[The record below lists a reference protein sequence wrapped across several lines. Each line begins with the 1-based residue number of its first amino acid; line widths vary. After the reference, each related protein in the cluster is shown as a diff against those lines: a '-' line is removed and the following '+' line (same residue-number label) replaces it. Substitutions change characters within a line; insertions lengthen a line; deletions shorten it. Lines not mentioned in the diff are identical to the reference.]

1 MNRYTINKPEHGSQE
16 WLEVRWRNAEGL
28 SRIAASSAA
37 AVHNEHEYMT
47 PGDLAVELL
56 ADEAPQP
63 KPANAAMERG
73 NRLEPVLIQW
83 TSDLEDIVLLTPD
96 IMYCF
101 ENGDARMI
109 ATLDAITS
117 DGIPFEIKTTKKR
130 WEGVLP
136 RQWYWQGVQQSI
148 CAGTNQIE
156 WRIFDSNLELHQYTQ
171 IITSDEQQ
179 IHISAVDEFLNLIEQ
194 GLVPEVA
201 KLSYDNVS
209 DLYNKSSSTQTILPP
224 TAIEIVNQLE
234 QAKKAKKELDE
245 LESKL
250 KAELGLMMKEA
261 EEGILNGDIV
271 VTWKTQ
277 TRNVFDSSRFDKDHP
292 VLSKKYRKDTE
303 FRVLKTKVRR

>member
-1 MNRYTINKPEHGSQE
+1 MRYTINKPQHGSKE
-16 WLEVRWRNAEGL
+16 WLEVRWRDHNGL

-37 AVHNEHEYMT
+37 AVHGEHEYMT
-47 PGDLAVELL
+47 AGDLATELL
-56 ADEAPQP
+56 AEEAPQP
-63 KPANAAMERG
+63 KQANAAMERG

-83 TSDLEDIVLLTPD
+83 TADLEEIVLNTPD

-109 ATLDAITS
+109 ATLDAIS
-117 DGIPFEIKTTKKR
+117 ADGMPFEIKTTKKR
-130 WEGVLP
+130 WDGVLP

-148 CAGTNQIE
+148 CVGTNQIE
-156 WRIFDSNLELHQYTQ
+156 WRIFDSDLELHQYTQ

-209 DLYNKSSSTQTILPP
+209 NLYNKSSEMQTMLPP
-224 TAIEIVNQLE
+224 SAMEVINQLE
-234 QAKKAKKELDE
+234 KTKEAKKK
-245 LESKL
+245 LEEVENDL
-250 KAELGLMMKEA
+250 KAELGLMMKNS

-277 TRNVFDSSRFDKDHP
+277 TRNVFDSTRFDKEHP
-292 VLSKKYRKDTE
+292 ALSKKYRKDTS

>member
-1 MNRYTINKPEHGSQE
+1 MRYTINKPQHGSKE
-16 WLEVRWRNAEGL
+16 WLEVRWRDHNGL

-37 AVHNEHEYMT
+37 AVHGEHEYMT
-47 PGDLAVELL
+47 AGDLATELL
-56 ADEAPQP
+56 AEEAPQP
-63 KPANAAMERG
+63 KQANAAMERG

-83 TSDLEDIVLLTPD
+83 TADLEEVVLNTPD

-109 ATLDAITS
+109 ATLDAIS
-117 DGIPFEIKTTKKR
+117 ADGMPFEIKTTKKR
-130 WEGVLP
+130 WDGVLP

-156 WRIFDSNLELHQYTQ
+156 WRIFDSDLELHQYTQ

-209 DLYNKSSSTQTILPP
+209 NLYNKSSEMQTMLPP
-224 TAIEIVNQLE
+224 SAMEVINELE
-234 QAKKAKKELDE
+234 KTKEAKKK
-245 LESKL
+245 LEEVENAL
-250 KAELGLMMKEA
+250 KAELGLMMKNS

-277 TRNVFDSSRFDKDHP
+277 TRNVFDSTRFDKEHP
-292 VLSKKYRKDTE
+292 ALSKKYRKDTS

>member
-1 MNRYTINKPEHGSQE
+1 MRYTISKPQHGSKE
-16 WLEVRWRNAEGL
+16 WLEVRWRDHNGL

-37 AVHNEHEYMT
+37 AVHGEHEYMT
-47 PGDLAVELL
+47 AGDLAVELL

-63 KPANAAMERG
+63 KQANAAMERG

-83 TSDLEDIVLLTPD
+83 TADLEEIVLNTPD
-96 IMYCF
+96 ILYCF

-109 ATLDAITS
+109 ATLDAIS
-117 DGIPFEIKTTKKR
+117 ADGMPFEIKTTKKR
-130 WEGVLP
+130 WDGVLP

-148 CAGTNQIE
+148 CVGTNQIE
-156 WRIFDSNLELHQYTQ
+156 WRIFDSDLELHQYTQ

-209 DLYNKSSSTQTILPP
+209 DLYNQSSSVQTILPP
-224 TAIEIVNQLE
+224 SAMEVINKLE
-234 QAKKAKKELDE
+234 QIKETKKQVEQVEND
-245 LESKL
+245 L
-250 KAELGLMMKEA
+250 KAELGLMMKNS

-277 TRNVFDSSRFDKDHP
+277 TRNVFDSARFDKEHP
-292 VLSKKYRKDTE
+292 ALSKKYRKDTS

>member
-1 MNRYTINKPEHGSQE
+1 MRYTINKPQHGSQE
-16 WLEVRWRNAEGL
+16 WLEVRWRDHNGL

-37 AVHNEHEYMT
+37 AVHGEHEYMT
-47 PGDLAVELL
+47 AGDLATELL
-56 ADEAPQP
+56 AEEAPQP
-63 KPANAAMERG
+63 KQANAAMERG

-83 TSDLEDIVLLTPD
+83 TSDLEDIALLTPD

-109 ATLDAITS
+109 ATLDAIS
-117 DGIPFEIKTTKKR
+117 ADGMPFEIKTTKKR
-130 WEGVLP
+130 WDGVLP

-148 CAGTNQIE
+148 CVGTNQIE
-156 WRIFDSNLELHQYTQ
+156 WRIFDSDLELHQYTQ

-209 DLYNKSSSTQTILPP
+209 NLYNKSSEMQTTLPP
-224 TAIEIVNQLE
+224 SAMEVINQLE
-234 QAKKAKKELDE
+234 KTKEAKRK
-245 LESKL
+245 LEEVENNL
-250 KAELGLMMKEA
+250 KAELGLMMKNS

-277 TRNVFDSSRFDKDHP
+277 TRNVFDSARFDKEHP
-292 VLSKKYRKDTE
+292 ALSKKYRKDTS

>member
-1 MNRYTINKPEHGSQE
+1 MRYTINKPQHGSQE
-16 WLEVRWRNAEGL
+16 WLEVRWRDHNGL

-47 PGDLAVELL
+47 AGDLATELL
-56 ADEAPQP
+56 AEEAPQP
-63 KPANAAMERG
+63 KQANAAMERG

-83 TSDLEDIVLLTPD
+83 TADLEEIVLNTPD

-109 ATLDAITS
+109 ATLDAIS
-117 DGIPFEIKTTKKR
+117 ADGMPFEIKTTKKR
-130 WEGVLP
+130 WDGVLP

-148 CAGTNQIE
+148 CVGTNQIE
-156 WRIFDSNLELHQYTQ
+156 WRIFDSDLELHQYTQ

-209 DLYNKSSSTQTILPP
+209 NLYSKSSDMQTMLPP
-224 TAIEIVNQLE
+224 SAMEIINQLE
-234 QAKKAKKELDE
+234 KTKEAKRK
-245 LESKL
+245 LEEAENNL
-250 KAELGLMMKEA
+250 KAELGLMMKNS

-277 TRNVFDSSRFDKDHP
+277 TRNVFDSVRFDKEHP
-292 VLSKKYRKDTE
+292 ALSKKYRKDTS

>member
-1 MNRYTINKPEHGSQE
+1 MNRYTINKPVHGSQE
-16 WLEVRWRNAEGL
+16 WLEVRWRNADGL

-83 TSDLEDIVLLTPD
+83 TSDLEEIALLTPD

-156 WRIFDSNLELHQYTQ
+156 WRIFDSNLELHQHTQ
-171 IITSDEQQ
+171 IVTSDEQQ
-179 IHISAVDEFLNLIEQ
+179 IHITAVDEFLNLIEQ

-201 KLSYDNVS
+201 RLSYENVS
-209 DLYNKSSSTQTILPP
+209 DLYNKPSGAQTMLPEG
-224 TAIEIVNQLE
+224 TLHLIEQLDKVKE
-234 QAKKAKKELDE
+234 AKKHLEDAESELK
-245 LESKL
+245 SQI
-250 KAELGLMMKEA
+250 GLLMKDA

-271 VTWKTQ
+271 VTWKMQ
-277 TRNVFDSSRFDKDHP
+277 TRNVFDSSRFDKEHP
-292 VLSKKYRKDTE
+292 ALSKKYRKDTN

>member
-1 MNRYTINKPEHGSQE
+1 MRYTINKPQHGSKE
-16 WLEVRWRNAEGL
+16 WLEVRWRDHNGL

-37 AVHNEHEYMT
+37 AVHGEHEYMT
-47 PGDLAVELL
+47 AGDLATELL
-56 ADEAPQP
+56 AEEAPQP
-63 KPANAAMERG
+63 KQANAAMERG

-83 TSDLEDIVLLTPD
+83 TADLEEIVLNTPD

-109 ATLDAITS
+109 ATLDAIS
-117 DGIPFEIKTTKKR
+117 ADGMPFEIKTTKKR
-130 WEGVLP
+130 WDGVLP

-148 CAGTNQIE
+148 CVGTNQIE
-156 WRIFDSNLELHQYTQ
+156 WRIFDSDLELHQYTQ

-209 DLYNKSSSTQTILPP
+209 NLYNKSSEMQTMLPP
-224 TAIEIVNQLE
+224 SAMEVINQLE
-234 QAKKAKKELDE
+234 KTKEAKKK
-245 LESKL
+245 LEEVESDL
-250 KAELGLMMKEA
+250 KAELGLMMKNS

-277 TRNVFDSSRFDKDHP
+277 TRNVFDSTRFDKEHP
-292 VLSKKYRKDTE
+292 ALSKKYRKDTS